1 MKVCILGDGLVSLS
15 LAKTLANQA
24 INVDIFGNK
33 KRNINDKLRTLAISK
48 NNVEFFNNNIANIE
62 KLLWNVRRIEVF
74 TENLQKEKL
83 INFEKDNKNIFS
95 IIRNF
100 ELDNFLISE
109 LKKNKCVKFKKN
121 FDFKN
126 LNESKYKLIINCENN
141 NLITK
146 KFFYK
151 KDKKNYYSYAH
162 TTIVKHKKLLDNC
175 VAFQIF
181 TKDGPIAFLPTSPK
195 ETSVVFS
202 ARGNEKIDLKKVIKK
217 YNNRFEIIKI
227 SNVASFKLTG
237 SNLRSY
243 YHKNILAFGDI
254 LHRLHPLAGQGFN
267 MSIRDIKELLKL
279 IKFRKN
285 HGLDLDKSICVDFEK
300 NTKHKNYIFSNSID
314 FLYEFFNFESKNKS
328 NLLSKVVQVLGKN
341 NKANKLFTKFA
352 DEGIIF

>member
-162 TTIVKHKKLLDNC
+162 TTIIKHKKLLDNC

-341 NKANKLFTKFA
+341 NKTNKLFTKFA

>member
-1 MKVCILGDGLVSLS
+1 MKVCILGNGLVSLS

-121 FDFKN
+121 FNFKN

-162 TTIVKHKKLLDNC
+162 TTIIKHKKLLDNC

-181 TKDGPIAFLPTSPK
+181 TKDGPIAFLPISSK

>member
-121 FDFKN
+121 FNFKN

-162 TTIVKHKKLLDNC
+162 TTIIKHKKLLDNC

-181 TKDGPIAFLPTSPK
+181 TKDGPIAFLPISSK

>member
-1 MKVCILGDGLVSLS
+1 MKVCILGNGLVSLS

-162 TTIVKHKKLLDNC
+162 TTIIKHKKLLDNC

-181 TKDGPIAFLPTSPK
+181 TKDGPIAFLPISPK

-202 ARGNEKIDLKKVIKK
+202 ARGNEKIDLKKVVKK
-217 YNNRFEIIKI
+217 YSNRFEIIKI

-285 HGLDLDKSICVDFEK
+285 HGLDLDKSICTDFEK

>member
-1 MKVCILGDGLVSLS
+1 MKVCVLGDGLVSLS

-48 NNVEFFNNNIANIE
+48 KNVEFFNNNIANIE
-62 KLLWNVRRIEVF
+62 KLLWNIRRIEVF

-109 LKKNKCVKFKKN
+109 LKKNKRVKFKKN

-141 NLITK
+141 NLISK

-162 TTIVKHKKLLDNC
+162 TTIIKHKKLLDNC
-175 VAFQIF
+175 VAFQVF
-181 TKDGPIAFLPTSPK
+181 TKDGPIAFLPISPK

-285 HGLDLDKSICVDFEK
+285 HGLDIDKSICTDFEK

>member
-1 MKVCILGDGLVSLS
+1 MKVCILGNGLVSLS

-121 FDFKN
+121 FNFKN

-162 TTIVKHKKLLDNC
+162 TTIIKHKKLLDNC

-181 TKDGPIAFLPTSPK
+181 TKDGPIAFLPISSK

-341 NKANKLFTKFA
+341 NKTNKLFTKFA

>member
-1 MKVCILGDGLVSLS
+1 MKVCVLGDGLISLS

-33 KRNINDKLRTLAISK
+33 KRNVNDRLRTLAISK
-48 NNVEFFNNNIANIE
+48 NNVDFFNNNIVNIK
-62 KLLWNVRRIEVF
+62 KLLWNIRKIEVF
-74 TENLQKEKL
+74 TENLHNEKL

-95 IIRNF
+95 IIRNY
-100 ELDNFLISE
+100 ELNQFLTSE
-109 LKKNKCVKFKKN
+109 LKKNKYVNFKKN
-121 FDFKN
+121 FDFRN
-126 LNESKYKLIINCENN
+126 LNKNRYKLIINCDNN

-151 KDKKNYYSYAH
+151 TDKKNYYSYAH
-162 TTIVKHKKLLDNC
+162 TTIIKHKKLLSNN
-175 VAFQIF
+175 VAFQVF
-181 TKDGPIAFLPTSPK
+181 TKDGPIAFLPISQK

-202 ARGNEKIDLKKVIKK
+202 ARGKKNVDLKNIIKK
-217 YNNRFEIIKI
+217 YNSKFEIIKI
-227 SNVASFKLTG
+227 CNVASFKLAG

-254 LHRLHPLAGQGFN
+254 LHKLHPLAGQGFN

-279 IKFRKN
+279 IKFRIN
-285 HGLDLDKSICVDFEK
+285 HGLDLDNSICIDFEK
-300 NTKHKNYIFSNSID
+300 NTKHKNYIFSNGID
-314 FLYEFFNFESKNKS
+314 FVYEFFNFESKNKN
-328 NLLSKVVQVLGKN
+328 NLLSKFVQLLGKN

>member
-1 MKVCILGDGLVSLS
+1 MKVCVLGDGLVSLS

-48 NNVEFFNNNIANIE
+48 KNVEFFNNNIANIE
-62 KLLWNVRRIEVF
+62 KLLWNIRRIEVF

-109 LKKNKCVKFKKN
+109 LKKNKRVKFKKN

-162 TTIVKHKKLLDNC
+162 TTIIKHKKLLDNC
-175 VAFQIF
+175 VAFQVF
-181 TKDGPIAFLPTSPK
+181 TKDGPIAFLPISPK

-285 HGLDLDKSICVDFEK
+285 HGLDIDKSICTDFEK

>member
-1 MKVCILGDGLVSLS
+1 MKVCVLGDGLVSLS
-15 LAKTLANQA
+15 LAKTLANQG

-62 KLLWNVRRIEVF
+62 KLLWNIRKIEVF

-109 LKKNKCVKFKKN
+109 LKKNKHVKFKKN

-141 NLITK
+141 NLISK

-162 TTIVKHKKLLDNC
+162 TTIIKHKKLLDNC
-175 VAFQIF
+175 VAFQVF
-181 TKDGPIAFLPTSPK
+181 TKDGPIAFLPISSK

-285 HGLDLDKSICVDFEK
+285 HGLDIDKSICTDFEK

>member
-1 MKVCILGDGLVSLS
+1 MKVCVLGDGLVSLS

-48 NNVEFFNNNIANIE
+48 KNVEFFNNNIANIE
-62 KLLWNVRRIEVF
+62 KLLWNIRRIEVF

-109 LKKNKCVKFKKN
+109 LKKIKSVKFKKN

-141 NLITK
+141 NLISK

-162 TTIVKHKKLLDNC
+162 TTIIKHKKLLDNC
-175 VAFQIF
+175 VAFQVF
-181 TKDGPIAFLPTSPK
+181 TKDGPIAFLPISPK

-285 HGLDLDKSICVDFEK
+285 HGLDIDKSICTDFEK

>member
-1 MKVCILGDGLVSLS
+1 MKVCVLGDGLVSLS

-162 TTIVKHKKLLDNC
+162 TTIIKHKKLLDNC

-181 TKDGPIAFLPTSPK
+181 TKDGPIAFLPISPK

-217 YNNRFEIIKI
+217 YNNRFKIITI

-285 HGLDLDKSICVDFEK
+285 HGLDIDKSICTDFEK

-341 NKANKLFTKFA
+341 NKTNKLFTKFA

>member
-1 MKVCILGDGLVSLS
+1 MKVCILGNGLVSLS

-100 ELDNFLISE
+100 ELNNFLISE

-162 TTIVKHKKLLDNC
+162 TTIIKHKKLLDNC

-181 TKDGPIAFLPTSPK
+181 TKDGPIAFLPISSK

-202 ARGNEKIDLKKVIKK
+202 ARGNEKIDLKKVVKK
-217 YNNRFEIIKI
+217 YSNRFEIIKI

-285 HGLDLDKSICVDFEK
+285 HGLDLDKSICTDFEK

>member
-48 NNVEFFNNNIANIE
+48 NNLEFFNNNIANIE

-121 FDFKN
+121 FNFKN

-162 TTIVKHKKLLDNC
+162 TTIIKHKKLLDNC

-181 TKDGPIAFLPTSPK
+181 TKDGPIAFLPISPK

-202 ARGNEKIDLKKVIKK
+202 ARGNEKIDLKKVVKK
-217 YNNRFEIIKI
+217 YSNRFEIIKI

-285 HGLDLDKSICVDFEK
+285 HGLDLDKSICTDFEK

>member
-1 MKVCILGDGLVSLS
+1 MKVCVLGDGLVSLS
-15 LAKTLANQA
+15 LAKTLANQG

-48 NNVEFFNNNIANIE
+48 KNVEFFNNNIANIE

-162 TTIVKHKKLLDNC
+162 TTIIKHKKLLDNC
-175 VAFQIF
+175 VAFQVF
-181 TKDGPIAFLPTSPK
+181 TKDGPIAFLPISPK

-285 HGLDLDKSICVDFEK
+285 HGLDIDKSICTDFEK

>member
-1 MKVCILGDGLVSLS
+1 MKVSILGNGLVSLS

-121 FDFKN
+121 FNFKN

-162 TTIVKHKKLLDNC
+162 TTIIKHKKLLDNC

-181 TKDGPIAFLPTSPK
+181 TKDGPIAFLPISSK

>member
-48 NNVEFFNNNIANIE
+48 NNLEFFNNNIANIE
-62 KLLWNVRRIEVF
+62 KFLWNVRRIEVF

-100 ELDNFLISE
+100 ELNNFLISE

-162 TTIVKHKKLLDNC
+162 TTIIKHKKLLDNC

-181 TKDGPIAFLPTSPK
+181 TKDGPIAFLPISSK

-202 ARGNEKIDLKKVIKK
+202 ARGNEKIDLKKVVKK
-217 YNNRFEIIKI
+217 YSNRFEIIKI

-285 HGLDLDKSICVDFEK
+285 HGLDLDKSICTDFEN

>member
-1 MKVCILGDGLVSLS
+1 MKVCILGNGLVSLS

-100 ELDNFLISE
+100 ELNNFLISE

-162 TTIVKHKKLLDNC
+162 TTIIKHKKLLDNC

-181 TKDGPIAFLPTSPK
+181 TKDGPIAFLPISPK

-202 ARGNEKIDLKKVIKK
+202 ARGNEKIDLKKVVKK
-217 YNNRFEIIKI
+217 YSNRFEIIKI

-285 HGLDLDKSICVDFEK
+285 HGLDLDKSICTDFEK

>member
-48 NNVEFFNNNIANIE
+48 NNLEFFNNNIANIE
-62 KLLWNVRRIEVF
+62 KFLWNVRRIEVF

-100 ELDNFLISE
+100 ELNNFLISE

-121 FDFKN
+121 FNFKN

-162 TTIVKHKKLLDNC
+162 TTIIKHKKLLDNC

-181 TKDGPIAFLPTSPK
+181 TKDGPIAFLPISSK

-202 ARGNEKIDLKKVIKK
+202 ARGNEKIDLKKVVKK
-217 YNNRFEIIKI
+217 YSNRFEIIKI

-285 HGLDLDKSICVDFEK
+285 HGLDLDKSICTDFEN

>member
-48 NNVEFFNNNIANIE
+48 NNVDFFNNNIANIE

-74 TENLQKEKL
+74 TENLLKEKL
-83 INFEKDNKNIFS
+83 INFKKDNKNIFS

-162 TTIVKHKKLLDNC
+162 TTIIKHKKLLDNF

-341 NKANKLFTKFA
+341 NKTNKLFTKFA

>member
-1 MKVCILGDGLVSLS
+1 MKVCILGNGLVSLS

-162 TTIVKHKKLLDNC
+162 TTIIKHKKLLDNC

-181 TKDGPIAFLPTSPK
+181 TKDGPIAFLPISPK

-285 HGLDLDKSICVDFEK
+285 HGLDLDKSICADFEK